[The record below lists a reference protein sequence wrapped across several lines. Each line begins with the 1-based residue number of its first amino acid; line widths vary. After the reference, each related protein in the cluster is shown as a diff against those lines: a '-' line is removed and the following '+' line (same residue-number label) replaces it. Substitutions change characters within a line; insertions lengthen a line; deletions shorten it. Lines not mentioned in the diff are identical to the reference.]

1 MVRART
7 PVHQGRTRSE
17 PGKHHEPEM
26 EGPGRTRGV
35 AAGAGLDQVRQGGTR
50 TRAGSNERARRA
62 GDRRRSN
69 RTKILFADER
79 RLLQHQNQNW

>member
-1 MVRART
+1 
-7 PVHQGRTRSE
+7 
-17 PGKHHEPEM
+17 M

-35 AAGAGLDQVRQGGTR
+35 AAGARLDQVRQGGTK

-69 RTKILFADER
+69 RTKILSADVGWKQR
-79 RLLQHQNQNW
+79 NARQINVRNAK